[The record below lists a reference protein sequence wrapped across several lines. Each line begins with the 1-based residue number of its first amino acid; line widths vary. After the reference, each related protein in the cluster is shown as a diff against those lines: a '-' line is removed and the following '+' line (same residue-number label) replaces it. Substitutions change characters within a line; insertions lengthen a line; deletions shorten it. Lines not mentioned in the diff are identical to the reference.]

1 MTAATNYHWFISS
14 LPHMPRSF
22 DVEHVPISGIRLQ
35 ERLRMLG
42 DDDKNTVEQVQRFLL
57 WDRQQPERTDEDVQM
72 EYDRLMSSVSNPLVR
87 DIITYRMDVRT
98 ITSALRR
105 RRLGF
110 GPPTAVGQYVDHIR
124 KHWNHSDFRL
134 QREHPW
140 ISGVREALNASKP
153 LSVER
158 QLLNATWDRWV
169 KLSDGFYFSFE
180 TILLYLA
187 RWEIVDRWTRLD
199 ESAGRQKFENLLA
212 QTMAS
217 GGGIK

>member
-1 MTAATNYHWFISS
+1 
-14 LPHMPRSF
+14 
-22 DVEHVPISGIRLQ
+22 
-35 ERLRMLG
+35 
-42 DDDKNTVEQVQRFLL
+42 
-57 WDRQQPERTDEDVQM
+57 M

-140 ISGVREALNASKP
+140 ISGVREALDASKP

-158 QLLNATWDRWV
+158 QLLNNRLGDRSLKICWLKQWLRAEASNDV
-169 KLSDGFYFSFE
+169 G
-180 TILLYLA
+180 
-187 RWEIVDRWTRLD
+187 V
-199 ESAGRQKFENLLA
+199 ENRC
-212 QTMAS
+212 
-217 GGGIK
+217 